1 MRVVQITALCAR
13 RWRNW
18 ISGRDLGRQHQN
30 CLSTD
35 LTRAA
40 GLSCRGDRNPLLYR
54 QAKFPMAIRWRLR
67 PSSSIFAP
75 FWDSAKRIRWVAG
88 MASATLAGGSHK
100 TDFRNRKPE
109 TWNSAVRSQFAGLGS
124 QVSGL
129 RPQVRSQISDFRFQ
143 ISDFGVLRCKVSR
156 LIFFPCS
163 RMVDTMS
170 NAKARARRP
179 SSRDTRGLERCL
191 TETRKD
197 FSSA

>member
-1 MRVVQITALCAR
+1 MHLTVDGFPAMRVVQITALCAR

-129 RPQVRSQISDFRFQ
+129 RPQVRSQISDFRFRSFTLQ
-143 ISDFGVLRCKVSR
+143 SIQANFLSVLPDGGHNVQCQS
-156 LIFFPCS
+156 
-163 RMVDTMS
+163 
-170 NAKARARRP
+170 
-179 SSRDTRGLERCL
+179 
-191 TETRKD
+191 
-197 FSSA
+197 